1 MGCCSSHENH
11 ENPKGSGDKSET
23 MKNHLPESQMKG
35 GEIKMN
41 KRIVLWIVIGILF
54 LAVLY
59 LTFKVNTLDV
69 NAVQSA
75 GAAAQSAASSSGAM
89 VGGC

>member
-1 MGCCSSHENH
+1 MDCCDNNNDTSKKYGENA
-11 ENPKGSGDKSET
+11 DKRR
-23 MKNHLPESQMKG
+23 
-35 GEIKMN
+35 EIKMN
-41 KRIVLWIVIGILF
+41 KRMILWIVIGILF

-75 GAAAQSAASSSGAM
+75 GTAIQSAASSSAM